1 MLSQVMLATAKPQM
15 TRVKLNSSAES
26 CPCQKYKPLVVG
38 TVVEYSKVV
47 ASIKI
52 MQLSV
57 QVYCSKKYTPSKNKT
72 TTKKTNTQ
80 HKVEGGE

>member
-57 QVYCSKKYTPSKNKT
+57 QVYCLKNTPPQKTRRQQKNKHT
-72 TTKKTNTQ
+72 T
-80 HKVEGGE
+80 EGGGG